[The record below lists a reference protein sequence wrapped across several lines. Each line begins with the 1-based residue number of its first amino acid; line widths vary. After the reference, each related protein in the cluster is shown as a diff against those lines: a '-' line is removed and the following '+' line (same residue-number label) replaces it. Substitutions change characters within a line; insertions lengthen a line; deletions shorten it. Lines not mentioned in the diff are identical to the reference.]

1 MTYEELVAQV
11 QACASKMDA
20 KTITDHLAV
29 QFNVEGE
36 AEGAFYLEISSG
48 HISVEPYEY
57 YDHDV
62 VVIASAKQILDIFG
76 GKLDPAKALSQGKIK
91 AEGNG
96 GRLGLLNEII
106 KKTPEKKPAAK
117 KAAAKKTEEVKT
129 AAADKKA
136 EEAEKKPEKKPEAAT
151 KKAEA
156 AEKKPEAAA
165 KKAEAVAKKAET
177 AAKKPE
183 AAEKKAE
190 AKPEAAAKK
199 AEAKKTVEAKKA
211 DTKKPAKKSS
221 K

>member
-11 QACASKMDA
+11 QAGASKMDA

-62 VVIASAKQILDIFG
+62 VVIASAKQILDIFS
-76 GKLDPAKALSQGKIK
+76 GKLDPAKALEQGKIK

-106 KKTPEKKPAAK
+106 KKTPSK
-117 KAAAKKTEEVKT
+117 KAA
-129 AAADKKA
+129 
-136 EEAEKKPEKKPEAAT
+136 P
-151 KKAEA
+151 
-156 AEKKPEAAA
+156 
-165 KKAEAVAKKAET
+165 
-177 AAKKPE
+177 
-183 AAEKKAE
+183 
-190 AKPEAAAKK
+190 AKK
-199 AEAKKTVEAKKA
+199 AEAKKEEPKKAEVKKEESKKVEAVKKEEPKKAEAVKKEEPKKAEPAKKEEPKKVEAVKKEEPKKAEAVKKEEPKKAEKKKA
-211 DTKKPAKKSS
+211 DSKKSS
-221 K
+221 SKKSK

>member
-20 KTITDHLAV
+20 KAITDHLAV

-62 VVIASAKQILDIFG
+62 VVIATAKQVLDIFT
-76 GKLDPAKALSQGKIK
+76 GKLDPAKALYQGKIK

-96 GRLGLLNEII
+96 SRIGLLNEII

-117 KAAAKKTEEVKT
+117 KTE
-129 AAADKKA
+129 
-136 EEAEKKPEKKPEAAT
+136 
-151 KKAEA
+151 
-156 AEKKPEAAA
+156 A
-165 KKAEAVAKKAET
+165 KKAEVKKEEPKKAE
-177 AAKKPE
+177 
-183 AAEKKAE
+183 
-190 AKPEAAAKK
+190 AKK
-199 AEAKKTVEAKKA
+199 AEAKKEEPEKAEVKKTEAKKEEPKKA
-211 DTKKPAKKSS
+211 EVKKEAVKKAEAKKEEAKKEEPKKPAAAEKKAEVKTEAKQSAAKKTAAKKSS